1 MPLSLAPTPSAA
13 ALRSKLEKAR
23 TLRDAATK
31 RLDGVKLDIKRLE
44 SEGILLDAVETFLRQ
59 LIDQEVTVG
68 VQAVEQLQTEG
79 LQAVFDDQDI
89 KVKAQV
95 EVQRGKVSVDLL
107 TIQKHPGGAEVEGL
121 SNDAFGGA
129 VSTVQ
134 SVLLRLIIVLR
145 RGLRPILLL
154 DESLPAFDSNYVTNM
169 GNFLST
175 LCKRLGMDILLVS
188 HNPAM
193 VEAADKAYR
202 ITKRNGHAKF
212 ETVK

>member
-1 MPLSLAPTPSAA
+1 MNTDSTTPIRAT
-13 ALRSKLEKAR
+13 LERVKAV
-23 TLRDAATK
+23 RDANALALTK
-31 RLDGVKLDIKRLE
+31 VGKEISRLDA
-44 SEGILLDAVETFLRQ
+44 EGLLLDAVETFLRT

-89 KVKAQV
+89 RVKANV
-95 EVQRGKVSVDLL
+95 EIQRGKVSVDLV
-107 TIQKHPGGAEVEGL
+107 TMQTHPGGAEVEG
-121 SNDAFGGA
+121 SPNDAFGGA

-145 RGLRPILLL
+145 RGLRPLLLL
-154 DESLPAFDSNYVTNM
+154 DESLPAFDANYVTNM
-169 GNFLST
+169 GSFLAT

-193 VEAADKAYR
+193 VEAADHAYR

-212 ETVK
+212 ERLR

>member
-1 MPLSLAPTPSAA
+1 MMEVPAISNLRTSLERA
-13 ALRSKLEKAR
+13 K
-23 TLRDAATK
+23 TLRDVAVTDLAK
-31 RLDGVKLDIKRLE
+31 VKLDITRLE
-44 SEGILLDAVETFLRQ
+44 NEGLVLGAVEIFIRQ
-59 LIDQEVTVG
+59 LIDQEVTLG

-89 KVKAQV
+89 TVKAQV
-95 EVQRGKVSVDLL
+95 EVQRGKVSVDLI
-107 TIQKHPGGAEVEGL
+107 TVQKHPGGVEVEGL

-134 SVLLRLIIVLR
+134 SVLLRLIIMMR
-145 RGLRPILLL
+145 WGLRPVLML

-169 GNFLST
+169 GHFLST

-193 VEAADKAYR
+193 VEAADVAYR
-202 ITKRNGHAKF
+202 ISKHNGHAKF
-212 ETVK
+212 DKVR